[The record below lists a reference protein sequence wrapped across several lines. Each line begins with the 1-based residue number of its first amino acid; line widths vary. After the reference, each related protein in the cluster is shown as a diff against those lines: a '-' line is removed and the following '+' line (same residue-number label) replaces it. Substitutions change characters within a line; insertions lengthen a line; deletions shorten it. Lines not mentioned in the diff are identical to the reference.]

1 MKAFAKTGILLLLI
15 LTTVLA
21 TTASAGWKPEVV
33 IGPGLDSGRTPYHQD
48 WHRTLSADT
57 LYVLTGLYYVDSLAS
72 VTIEPGT
79 VVVADTAATLIIARG
94 ADIHAVGEPQRP
106 IVFTSL
112 KDPGEREPGD
122 WGGVIILGEAPIN
135 KVEPLIEGGIIGGTY
150 GGNDP
155 HDSSGEFAY
164 VRIEY
169 PGYRFAMDNEVNG
182 LTMGGVGD
190 GTEIHH
196 VQISYSFD
204 DSYEWFGGTVDGDYL
219 VVMGGTDDVFDTDYG
234 HAGKHQFCFAVRD
247 MNYWDP
253 TGQSN
258 GFESDNDGTGS
269 NDVPYTEPI
278 FSNVTIVGPERT
290 DALVG
295 TIPPGHSYQF
305 SGVIRRA
312 SKHKIFNS
320 CITGFPW
327 GFSVRDAQTQTW
339 ALTDEMKIRNTSIT
353 ASLLEPGSSSVH
365 QEDKWAG
372 VTAWFDTPAY
382 ANYGSQPRNP
392 SAVGLTDMSD
402 LNDPNPVPA
411 IGSEL
416 IGSADF
422 TDPDLMGFEV
432 VTYRGAF
439 DPELPMEEQWTAGW
453 TNFDPQN
460 TDYRAD
466 AVGVENEVAF
476 KGLSQNYPNPFNPVT
491 KIAYSIRQA
500 GPVEITV
507 HNTAGKVVRTLL
519 SDELETG
526 ATGFVVWDGTDSAGD
541 KCASGVYFYSIT
553 APDFSE
559 THKMVM
565 LK

>member
-1 MKAFAKTGILLLLI
+1 MKALAKTGILLLVI
-15 LTTVLA
+15 LALA

-33 IGPGLDSGRTPYHQD
+33 MGPGLDSGRTPYYQD
-48 WHRTLSADT
+48 WDRTLSADT
-57 LYVLTGLYYVDSLAS
+57 LYTLTGLYYVDSLS
-72 VTIEPGT
+72 SLTIEPGT
-79 VVVADTAATLIIARG
+79 VVRGDTAATLIVSRG
-94 ADIHAVGEPQRP
+94 AKIHATGTPDRP

-112 KDPGEREPGD
+112 KDPGSREPGD
-122 WGGVIILGEAPIN
+122 WGGVIILGEAPVN
-135 KVEPLIEGGIIGGTY
+135 KVAPLIEGGLIGGTY
-150 GGNDP
+150 GGNIPD
-155 HDSSGEFAY
+155 DDSGEFCY
-164 VRIEY
+164 CRIEY

-182 LTMGGVGD
+182 LTMGGVGS

-196 VQISYSFD
+196 VQVSYSFD
-204 DSYEWFGGTVDGDYL
+204 DSYEWFGGTVDGHYL
-219 VVMGGTDDVFDTDYG
+219 VVMGGTDDVFDSDFG

-247 MNYWDP
+247 MDYWDP

-295 TIPPGHSYQF
+295 TIPPGNSYQF

-320 CITGFPW
+320 CIIGFPW
-327 GFSVRDAQTQTW
+327 GFSIRDAQTQTW
-339 ALTDEMKIRNTSIT
+339 ATTGEMKIMNTSIA
-353 ASLLEPGSSSVH
+353 ASLLETGSTCVH
-365 QEDKWAG
+365 DEGRWSG
-372 VTAWFDTPAY
+372 VRAWFDTPAF
-382 ANYGSQPRNP
+382 ANVGSDPRNP
-392 SAVGLTDMSD
+392 SSVGLTDMSD

-411 IGSEL
+411 VGSEL
-416 IGSADF
+416 IGSASF
-422 TDPDLMGFEV
+422 TDPDLVGFEA

-439 DPELPMEEQWTAGW
+439 DPSLPMEEQWTAGW

-460 TDYRAD
+460 TDYDPD
-466 AVGVENEVAF
+466 AVGVEDEVAF
-476 KGLSQNYPNPFNPVT
+476 KSLSQNYPNPFNPVT

-507 HNTAGKVVRTLL
+507 HNTAGRVVRTLL
-519 SDELETG
+519 SEELAAGTNG
-526 ATGFVVWDGTDSAGD
+526 YVVWDGTDDAGE
-541 KCASGVYFYSIT
+541 KCASGVYFYT
-553 APDFSE
+553 LNAPDINE